1 MIESVLGFFGFSKM
15 PFGKDLPQKD
25 IFETKSFKEARAM
38 LRFGVFE
45 EDIILLTGPIGAGKS
60 VVLKSFISE
69 LDTNRYT
76 PVYLR
81 GNSLSAGELYRAILS
96 ELKVEPPYF
105 SQKAK
110 MLFFKAIP
118 DLNKKPVVIIDDA
131 QDLEDSALKDIK
143 SMVNFDFDSK
153 NLVTFILAGQ
163 NELCDK
169 LKYSDFMPTMQRIRI
184 AHKMGKMTLEE
195 TCAYIDH
202 RTKICQSPQII
213 FSDDA
218 KSEIHKRTSG
228 LPRPVNC
235 ICYNTIIAAVA
246 KGIKVIESSN
256 LSP

>member
-1 MIESVLGFFGFSKM
+1 MVNLVLDFFGFSKM
-15 PFGKDLPQKD
+15 PYGKDITLND
-25 IFETKSFKEARAM
+25 IFETKSFIEARAM
-38 LRFGVFE
+38 LRFGVSQ
-45 EDIILLTGPIGAGKS
+45 EDIILLSGPVGAGKS
-60 VVLKSFISE
+60 VVLKSFIGE

-81 GNSLSAGELYRAILS
+81 GNSLSAGELYRSILS

-118 DLNKKPVVIIDDA
+118 ELNKKPVVIIDDA

-153 NLVTFILAGQ
+153 NLVTFVLAGQ

-169 LKYSDFMPTMQRIRI
+169 LKYVDFMPTMQRIRI
-184 AHKMGKMTLEE
+184 SHKMGTMTLEE

-202 RTKICQSPQII
+202 RTKICQSNQII
-213 FSDDA
+213 FADDA
-218 KSEIHKRTSG
+218 KSEIHKRTGG
-228 LPRPVNC
+228 LPRLVNH
-235 ICYNTIIAAVA
+235 ICYNTILKAVA
-246 KGIKVIESSN
+246 KGVKIIESSN
-256 LSP
+256 LSS

>member
-1 MIESVLGFFGFSKM
+1 
-15 PFGKDLPQKD
+15 
-25 IFETKSFKEARAM
+25 M
-38 LRFGVFE
+38 LRFGVYE

-60 VVLKSFISE
+60 VVLKSFIGE
-69 LDTNRYT
+69 LDGNRYA

-81 GNSLSAGELYRAILS
+81 GNSLSAGELYRSILS

-153 NLVTFILAGQ
+153 NLVTFILVGQ

-184 AHKMGKMTLEE
+184 AL
-195 TCAYIDH
+195 Y
-202 RTKICQSPQII
+202 R
-213 FSDDA
+213 
-218 KSEIHKRTSG
+218 
-228 LPRPVNC
+228 
-235 ICYNTIIAAVA
+235 
-246 KGIKVIESSN
+246 
-256 LSP
+256 